1 MNQQAMMKIRKM
13 QKQMEEAQKKLEQTV
28 YTGTAGGGMVKV
40 EVKGDHSVLS
50 INISPD
56 AFESKDDIEMIQD
69 TIVAALNDASK
80 KLEKDAN
87 ETMGAFTG
95 GLGGFGGL
103 F

>member
-1 MNQQAMMKIRKM
+1 MNQQAMMKLRKM
-13 QKQMEEAQKKLEQTV
+13 QKQMEEAQKRLEETT
-28 YTGTAGGGMVKV
+28 YTGTAGGGMVKAT
-40 EVKGDHSVLS
+40 VKGDHTVLD
-50 INISPD
+50 ITIDPE

-69 TIVAALNDASK
+69 TVVAALNDAFK
-80 KLEKDAN
+80 KLEADAN